1 MSPHCFKANLY
12 AFGTIITIARK
23 KIPNLLWNECMFA
36 EGKRVEYRCQS
47 INVLTTKSAQKTAV
61 EPHPITIYMN

>member
-1 MSPHCFKANLY
+1 MSPQYFKANFHFH
-12 AFGTIITIARK
+12 AFGMIIVQK
-23 KIPNLLWNECMFA
+23 KIPNLLWNKRMFA
-36 EGKRVEYRCQS
+36 EGIRVEYRCQS